1 MFIRLKCVYAELSSP
16 PITLSIPLPWS
27 RYMSATYKWL
37 ISFVVI
43 LVLLFFA
50 VDTWICNK
58 WVYHDFGAGI
68 DRRLS
73 CFWKSP

>member
-1 MFIRLKCVYAELSSP
+1 MSTPELFINFSP
-16 PITLSIPLPWS
+16 TEP
-27 RYMSATYKWL
+27 YMSATYKWL
-37 ISFVVI
+37 ISFIVI
-43 LVLLFFA
+43 LALLFFA

-58 WVYHDFGAGI
+58 WVYHDFAAGI

>member
-1 MFIRLKCVYAELSSP
+1 MLKHGSEVRILSSP
-16 PITLSIPLPWS
+16 PIYLHQYSSRS
-27 RYMSATYKWL
+27 RYMSAAHKLL

-43 LVLLFFA
+43 LALLFFA

-58 WVYHDFGAGI
+58 WVYHDFAAGI

>member
-1 MFIRLKCVYAELSSP
+1 
-16 PITLSIPLPWS
+16 
-27 RYMSATYKWL
+27 MSAAHKWL

-43 LVLLFFA
+43 LVCLFFA

-58 WVYHDFGAGI
+58 WVYHDFAAGI

>member
-1 MFIRLKCVYAELSSP
+1 
-16 PITLSIPLPWS
+16 
-27 RYMSATYKWL
+27 MSAAHKWL

-43 LVLLFFA
+43 LVCLFFV
-50 VDTWICNK
+50 VDTWICNQ
-58 WVYHDFGAGI
+58 WVHHDFAAGI

>member
-1 MFIRLKCVYAELSSP
+1 
-16 PITLSIPLPWS
+16 
-27 RYMSATYKWL
+27 MSAAHKWL
-37 ISFVVI
+37 ISFVLI
-43 LVLLFFA
+43 LALLFFA

-58 WVYHDFGAGI
+58 WVYHDFAAGI